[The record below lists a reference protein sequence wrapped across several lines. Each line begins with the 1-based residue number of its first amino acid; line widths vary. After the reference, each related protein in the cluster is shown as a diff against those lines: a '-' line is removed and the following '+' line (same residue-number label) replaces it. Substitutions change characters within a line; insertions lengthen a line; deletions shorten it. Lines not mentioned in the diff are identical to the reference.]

1 MAAQYPARLA
11 PGARH
16 RFSLALA
23 APVLLA
29 GQSVQAASPDD
40 WATASDIG
48 VGSLVLWSISVP
60 AVKGDKQGALQA
72 GASAATG
79 FGVAQGLKLAFPETR
94 PDGSGNDS
102 FPSGH
107 TATAFAAA
115 TSILDRRGA
124 PEGIPALALASL
136 VGLARVE
143 ADKHHWYDVV
153 AGAAVGAGAG
163 LLLTHHKPDQH
174 GRAAVLLPWGDFHG
188 GGVTYASRF

>member
-1 MAAQYPARLA
+1 MAAMKFTI
-11 PGARH
+11 PGIR

-29 GQSVQAASPDD
+29 SPSAHAASQDD

-48 VGSLVLWSISVP
+48 VGSLVLWSIGVP
-60 AVKGDKQGALQA
+60 AAEGDGPGALQA
-72 GASAATG
+72 GASVAAGYGT
-79 FGVAQGLKLAFPETR
+79 AAGLKQIFPEQR

-115 TSILDRRGA
+115 TSILDRRG
-124 PEGIPALALASL
+124 PDEGIPALAVASF

-143 ADKHHWYDVV
+143 ADKHHWYDVL
-153 AGAAVGAGAG
+153 AGAAIGSGAG
-163 LLLTHHKPDQH
+163 LLITRHKPDKD
-174 GRAAVLLPWGDFHG
+174 GRVAVLMPWGDFYG
-188 GGVTYASRF
+188 GGVTYAARF